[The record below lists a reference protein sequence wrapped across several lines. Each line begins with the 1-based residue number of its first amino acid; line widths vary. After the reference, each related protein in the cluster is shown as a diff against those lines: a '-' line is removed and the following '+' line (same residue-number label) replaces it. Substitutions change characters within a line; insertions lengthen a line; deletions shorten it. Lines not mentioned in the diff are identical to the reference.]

1 MKKLALI
8 VAAGLVAT
16 GAMAQ
21 TASDTTTTVY
31 GRVNVSIE
39 SQTVNDKTESAFQD
53 NRSRIGFKMN
63 RKIDKDLSVG
73 ATLEAGVNT
82 AVGGTATGTSTNGSG
97 GSGQFFSREATLNLT
112 GGFGRVRLGKL
123 PASDAYFATAD
134 YISNHNH
141 DTGTSDDAL
150 FGHTTT
156 GAFKNAIAYNGTTSG
171 FDYSAAYGLRKNGN
185 IDPTIPAGSS
195 SPLALTAGYNMGA
208 LGLGAAYEK
217 MGEAKA
223 FTVRANYSIGA
234 VLLGAYVESD
244 SGKTSTGG
252 DNGRTA
258 LRVSAMY
265 TVGKS
270 EYHLNVG
277 RAGNRGGVADTGA
290 TQTTLFYNYNI
301 DSKLKVYGS
310 YTTVNN
316 SANGAYGMSAIAAT
330 ALAGTRSSSVGA
342 GVRYN
347 F

>member
-8 VAAGLVAT
+8 VAAGLVAS

-21 TASDTTTTVY
+21 TASDTTTSVY
-31 GRVNVSIE
+31 GRVNVSVE
-39 SQTVNDKTESAFQD
+39 SQTVNGKTESAFQD

-63 RKIDKDLSVG
+63 RKVDKDLSVG

-82 AVGGTATGTSTNGSG
+82 AVGGTATGTSSNGTG

-150 FGHTTT
+150 FRGPTT
-156 GAFKNAIAYNGTTSG
+156 GNFKNAIAYNGATAG
-171 FDYSAAYGLRKNGN
+171 FDYSAAYGFRKNAN
-185 IDPTIPAGSS
+185 TDVTIPAGSA
-195 SPLALTAGYNMGA
+195 SPLALTAGYTMGA

-217 MGEAKA
+217 MDQAKA
-223 FTVRANYSIGA
+223 ITVRANYTLGP
-234 VLLGAYVESD
+234 VLLGAYIESD
-244 SGKTSTGG
+244 SGKTSAGA

-258 LRVSAMY
+258 LRMSAMY

-270 EYHLNVG
+270 EYHLNLG
-277 RAGNRGGVADTGA
+277 RAGDRGGVSGTGA
-290 TQTTLFYNYNI
+290 TQSTLFYNYNI
-301 DSKLKVYGS
+301 DSKLKVYAL

-316 SANGAYGMSAIAAT
+316 NANGTYGMSAIAAE
-330 ALAGTRSSSVGA
+330 ANAGTRSTSVGA